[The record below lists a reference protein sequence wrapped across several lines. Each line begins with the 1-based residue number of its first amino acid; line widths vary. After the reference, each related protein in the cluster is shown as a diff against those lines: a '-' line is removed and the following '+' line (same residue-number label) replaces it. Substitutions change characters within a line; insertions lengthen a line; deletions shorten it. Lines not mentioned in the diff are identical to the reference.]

1 MPPQLPASVPFKNLG
16 LARVRLIP
24 TIVLDPNATT
34 NPIVLNCTSKSLPGF
49 EDAPTWQ
56 ILTDNPEQE
65 VSETIKG
72 KLGGM
77 TALEFTENYDPV
89 RQVFLSRYLT
99 AKLTVEIIYDD
110 PQLDFV
116 AAITIPNCELLNP
129 GGSASGG
136 EVNSAG
142 TMVIKVQPRG
152 GGKIADLIQIEVTE
166 RDDET

>member
-1 MPPQLPASVPFKNLG
+1 MSTPPSNIPFKNLG

-24 TIVLDPNATT
+24 VTVLDPEATT
-34 NPIVLNCTSKSLPGF
+34 DPIELNCTSKSLPGF

-56 ILTDNPEQE
+56 ILTDNPEQQ
-65 VSETIKG
+65 VAETIKG

-89 RQVFLSRYLT
+89 RQVFLSRYLR
-99 AKLTVEIIYDD
+99 AKLTVEIVYDD
-110 PQLDFV
+110 PYLDFI

-129 GGSASGG
+129 GGGTSGG
-136 EVNSAG
+136 ETNSAG

-152 GGKIADLIQIEVTE
+152 GGTIADLIQIETTD
-166 RDDET
+166 RAPS